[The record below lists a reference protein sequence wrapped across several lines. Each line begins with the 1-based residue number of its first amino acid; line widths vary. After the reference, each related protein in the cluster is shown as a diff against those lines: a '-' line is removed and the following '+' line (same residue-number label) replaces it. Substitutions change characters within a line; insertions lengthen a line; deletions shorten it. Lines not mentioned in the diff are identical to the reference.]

1 MCYLAASSLYW
12 PWVCVSTAPWG
23 SSRRRRF
30 SVSCKSSVVTL
41 DRPSA
46 WARTDGDI
54 LARIRFRW
62 TFRKHPRSLNL
73 SSQKSIFLDWSG
85 MDSRPGGG
93 LYFRLSN
100 LTKAIPSRALSA
112 RWSKDSAFSCESLIP
127 RRMYWTV
134 RGPSPAYMAATFR
147 GLLCWLSADDK
158 LGADWIG
165 SQHYKA
171 AGSPSRASNRK
182 HNGARLYPRHLP
194 VALIHMVMAP
204 RNS

>member
-62 TFRKHPRSLNL
+62 TFRKHPRSLNSSSRSL
-73 SSQKSIFLDWSG
+73 SFWIGSG

-100 LTKAIPSRALSA
+100 LTKLYPLEPSQRDGPRTLHFPVSLSSRVGCTEPFEVHPLHIWRLHA
-112 RWSKDSAFSCESLIP
+112 EAF
-127 RRMYWTV
+127 
-134 RGPSPAYMAATFR
+134 F
-147 GLLCWLSADDK
+147 
-158 LGADWIG
+158 ADWVQMTSWVLTG
-165 SQHYKA
+165 LD
-171 AGSPSRASNRK
+171 PSIIKQQAVLLEHQTVSIME
-182 HNGARLYPRHLP
+182 HDSTL
-194 VALIHMVMAP
+194 VTCQ
-204 RNS
+204 